1 MIHTR
6 WSRTMNGVRT
16 IGAWP
21 ATTVLRLSSD
31 RVAPETRNPG
41 GNEVILA
48 AVHHPPRIG
57 EVRPIAALMPEVLAR
72 YGLVPTEPV
81 SEQPRDSVSRAREPV
96 SALRN

>member
-1 MIHTR
+1 
-6 WSRTMNGVRT
+6 MNGVRT
-16 IGAWP
+16 VGAWA

-31 RVAPETRNPG
+31 GPTHETRDLAG
-41 GNEVILA
+41 DEVILA
-48 AVHHPPRIG
+48 AMHHPPRIG

-72 YGLVPTEPV
+72 YGLGSAEPV